1 MTETN
6 PSARGGEPRSDGA
19 SGAEPKTSHK
29 RHVGLLVTAVAI
41 VALLTAGLTALLVNI
56 IQRKEEAHTPF
67 VQVVQLDDKTVDPA
81 IWGRN
86 FPIQYDMYKKTSDQE
101 RTKHGGSEA
110 LPKDPKNPQSSVVS
124 QSKITEDPRLQ
135 KMWAGYAFAT
145 DFREE
150 RGHAYML
157 QDQRDTRRVTDF
169 KQPGAC
175 LNCHASTYVLQKY
188 ELGNGDLKAGFDAMN
203 KMTYADATAKVQH
216 PVSCIDCHDPANMQL
231 RISRPAFIEGIK
243 KLKATQGVKD
253 FDVNKNATAQEM
265 RSFVCGQCHVEY
277 YFKGDAK
284 TLTFPWDK
292 GSKATDALA
301 YYDEVG
307 FKDWQHKITNAPA
320 LKAQHPEFETW
331 QQGVHYRAGVSCAD
345 CHMPYTRSGSAKVSD
360 HQVRSPMLNVNRAC
374 QGCHNAPEAE
384 IKDRVEQIQLRFIS
398 SRDVAFNALIEL
410 IDDIA
415 AAQTKG
421 VPAAQLDK
429 ARDFQRKGSFLID
442 YVEAENSAGFHAPG
456 ATLDT
461 LNRATDYI
469 RQGQLALL
477 GKEKSPSAPLP
488 PTPTGPVS
496 ATPSTAPTSTPAPAP
511 AGTATTPAATTSR

>member
-1 MTETN
+1 
-6 PSARGGEPRSDGA
+6 
-19 SGAEPKTSHK
+19 
-29 RHVGLLVTAVAI
+29 
-41 VALLTAGLTALLVNI
+41 
-56 IQRKEEAHTPF
+56 
-67 VQVVQLDDKTVDPA
+67 
-81 IWGRN
+81 
-86 FPIQYDMYKKTSDQE
+86 
-101 RTKHGGSEA
+101 
-110 LPKDPKNPQSSVVS
+110 
-124 QSKITEDPRLQ
+124 
-135 KMWAGYAFAT
+135 
-145 DFREE
+145 
-150 RGHAYML
+150 
-157 QDQRDTRRVTDF
+157 
-169 KQPGAC
+169 
-175 LNCHASTYVLQKY
+175 
-188 ELGNGDLKAGFDAMN
+188 
-203 KMTYADATAKVQH
+203 
-216 PVSCIDCHDPANMQL
+216 
-231 RISRPAFIEGIK
+231 
-243 KLKATQGVKD
+243 
-253 FDVNKNATAQEM
+253 
-265 RSFVCGQCHVEY
+265 
-277 YFKGDAK
+277 
-284 TLTFPWDK
+284 
-292 GSKATDALA
+292 
-301 YYDEVG
+301 
-307 FKDWQHKITNAPA
+307 
-320 LKAQHPEFETW
+320 
-331 QQGVHYRAGVSCAD
+331 
-345 CHMPYTRSGSAKVSD
+345 MPYTRTGSAKVSD